1 MAITSTELVPHYA
14 TGRDK
19 TNPAANGGRPS
30 TTAIGSSVEGN
41 VWPSLTTAQL
51 AAGQT
56 IAEKI
61 CIKNRNAADAVGS
74 GPWLTLSV
82 PNSSDDIEWL
92 VPADQDQYQGDL
104 TGSERRYSAAR
115 LATDA
120 DAGAISI
127 VLELDAAETADC
139 WQDGDSIIIYSNKTG
154 PAATPDTNEHRSIS
168 GAPVLAGNQLTITL
182 NSGLSKAHSKANSAT
197 CCSLYKPA
205 QAWKPW
211 VANTSQSGTG
221 SYDLASYPIELGNL
235 GAVRQRWTLTY
246 TSTTQA
252 ELSGDTLGS
261 LGVFPI
267 NADIA
272 PINQASGTP
281 YLTIKAGG
289 HGAAHVAGDKLEFD
303 SYEAA
308 ICCFWFKKTPAGAA
322 AMPLTVSRLAAGCET
337 VS

>member
-1 MAITSTELVPHYA
+1 MAIAANEIVPYYA
-14 TGRDK
+14 ANRSK
-19 TNPAANGGRPS
+19 TDPAANGGRP
-30 TTAIGSSVEGN
+30 ANVPVPNSVEGN

-56 IAEKI
+56 LAEKI
-61 CIKNRNAADAVGS
+61 CVKNRNPANAVGS
-74 GPWLTLSV
+74 GPWLTLSA
-82 PNSSDDIEWL
+82 PNASDDIEWL
-92 VPADQDQYQGDL
+92 VAADQDQYQGDL

-115 LATDA
+115 LAADA
-120 DAGAISI
+120 GAGAISI
-127 VLELDAAETADC
+127 VLALDAAETADC
-139 WQDGDSIIIYSNKTG
+139 WQDGDSIIIYSNKAG
-154 PAATPDTNEHRSIS
+154 PATTPDTNEHRIIN

-182 NSGLSKAHSKANSAT
+182 NSGLSNAHSKTNSAT
-197 CCSLYKPA
+197 CCSLYKPG
-205 QAWKPW
+205 QDWKPW
-211 VANTSQSGTG
+211 LANISQTGTG
-221 SYDLASYPIELGNL
+221 SYDLASYPIKLGNL